1 MASDRTKQCRRLKW
15 LFIVLHI
22 VLLVG
27 PFCFFIPYAFI
38 CGNVGEQVGLT
49 LTSLVSL
56 VLLIFSIITDV
67 KHRAGLHKAVLWLC
81 VGGVI
86 LCLESIDI
94 RVFTWVMVFAS
105 ILDEVLICPLAEHY
119 KAALLSNVEIDKRG
133 V

>member
-1 MASDRTKQCRRLKW
+1 MTSGRTKQCRRLKW
-15 LFIVLHI
+15 LFIILHI
-22 VLLVG
+22 VLLLG
-27 PFCFFIPYAFI
+27 PFCFFIPYAFTV
-38 CGNVGEQVGLT
+38 GSAGEQVGLT

-56 VLLIFSIITDV
+56 VLVIFSVIIDV

-94 RVFTWVMVFAS
+94 RAFVWIMVFAS
-105 ILDEVLICPLAEHY
+105 ILDEVLICPLVVHY
-119 KAALLSNVEIDKRG
+119 KAALLANVEIDKRG